1 MAASA
6 PRIGTMVGRRAA
18 VVTGQDR
25 RRFPR
30 MRTAWSVIIEAADGR
45 VGVGQV
51 IDASLSGM
59 RISTDLDIEPDTPLM
74 LRITLPKDTGR
85 LEMLVK
91 VARPDSHGFGV
102 SFLTLSEGEA
112 ERIAP
117 FVAPGDI
124 RRWARRVAVS
134 LPVRVEPG
142 AEEADVM
149 QGRTVDLSTSGAR
162 LTLDGRLSV
171 GDVVV
176 LELPG
181 PEVGGTLRLPSL
193 VWEAY
198 TGGAVLVF
206 ANLARAE
213 YLKLREFLGHLA

>member
-1 MAASA
+1 MVPLA
-6 PRIGTMVGRRAA
+6 PRVGTMVGRRAA

-30 MRTAWSVIIEAADGR
+30 MRTAWPVIIEAADGR

-59 RISTDLDIEPDTPLM
+59 RISTDLEIEPDMPLM

-85 LEMLVK
+85 LEVLVK
-91 VARPDSHGFGV
+91 VARPDSQGFGV

-134 LPVRVEPG
+134 LPVRIEAG

-149 QGRTVDLSTSGAR
+149 QGRTVDLSTSGVR
-162 LTLDGRLSV
+162 LTLDGTLSV

-213 YLKLREFLGHLA
+213 YLKLREFLSHFT

>member
-1 MAASA
+1 M
-6 PRIGTMVGRRAA
+6 
-18 VVTGQDR
+18 VTGHDR

-30 MRTAWSVIIEAADGR
+30 MRTAWPVIIEAADGR

-51 IDASLSGM
+51 IDVSLSGM
-59 RISTDLDIEPDTPLM
+59 RINTDLDIEQNTPLM

-91 VARPDSHGFGV
+91 VARPDTYGFGV
-102 SFLTLSEGEA
+102 CFLTLGEGEA
-112 ERIAP
+112 ERVAP

-124 RRWARRVAVS
+124 RRWAPRVAVS
-134 LPVRVEPG
+134 LPVRIEGG

-149 QGRTVDLSTSGAR
+149 HGRTVDLSTSGVR
-162 LTLDGRLSV
+162 LTLEGPLSA

-193 VWEAY
+193 VWETY

-213 YLKLREFLGHLA
+213 YLKLREFLGHLT

>member
-1 MAASA
+1 
-6 PRIGTMVGRRAA
+6 
-18 VVTGQDR
+18 
-25 RRFPR
+25 
-30 MRTAWSVIIEAADGR
+30 MRTAWPVILEVTDGR

-51 IDASLSGM
+51 IDVSLTGL
-59 RISTDLDIEPDTPLM
+59 RIATDLEIEPDTPLM
-74 LRITLPKDTGR
+74 LRVTLPKDTGR
-85 LEMLVK
+85 LEVLVK
-91 VARPDSHGFGV
+91 VARRDPRGFGV
-102 SFLTLSEGEA
+102 SFLTLGEGEA

-134 LPVRVEPG
+134 LPIRIESG
-142 AEEADVM
+142 GQEADTLH
-149 QGRTVDLSTSGAR
+149 GRTIDLSTSGGR
-162 LTLDGRLSV
+162 LTVDGQLTV

-176 LELPG
+176 VELPG

-198 TGGAVLVF
+198 TGGAVVVF

-213 YLKLREFLGHLA
+213 YLKLRDYLGHFA

>member
-1 MAASA
+1 MAAE
-6 PRIGTMVGRRAA
+6 
-18 VVTGQDR
+18 VTGRDR

-30 MRTAWSVIIEAADGR
+30 MRTAWPVILESADGR

-51 IDASLSGM
+51 VDVSLSGM
-59 RISTDLDIEPDTPLM
+59 RIRTDLDVEADTPLT

-85 LEMLVK
+85 LEVLVK
-91 VARPDSHGFGV
+91 VARRDPQGFGV
-102 SFLTLSEGEA
+102 SFLTLGEGEA
-112 ERIAP
+112 ERVAP

-124 RRWARRVAVS
+124 RRWARRVAIS
-134 LPVRVEPG
+134 LPVRIETG
-142 AEEADVM
+142 TEEADVI
-149 QGRTVDLSTSGAR
+149 QARTVDLSTSGGR
-162 LTLDGRLSV
+162 LTTEGRLTV

-176 LELPG
+176 LELPV

-198 TGGAVLVF
+198 TGGAVVVF

-213 YLKLREFLGHLA
+213 YLKLRDYLNHFG